1 MRTND
6 YNTVGDAFG
15 EFPAYT
21 RGLREIATRFG
32 YCFFPL
38 RPRFRLFGLT
48 GYSCAINAKNI
59 FYFNGFR
66 ILLAS
71 LSLFFFYLFYF
82 LRHSPR
88 LRVVFPKLTERR
100 TAVEEMFSSRV
111 IPVRKSCT
119 TKRWYMITNRKVK
132 NIQGTYILTHTVTNR
147 PSFL

>member
-21 RGLREIATRFG
+21 RGLREIAARFG

-71 LSLFFFYLFYF
+71 LSLFFLFILLF
-82 LRHSPR
+82 TALSPAAR
-88 LRVVFPKLTERR
+88 CFPKANGTTHGRR
-100 TAVEEMFSSRV
+100 GNVLLSGDSR
-111 IPVRKSCT
+111 
-119 TKRWYMITNRKVK
+119 TKIVHNETLIYDHET
-132 NIQGTYILTHTVTNR
+132 
-147 PSFL
+147 